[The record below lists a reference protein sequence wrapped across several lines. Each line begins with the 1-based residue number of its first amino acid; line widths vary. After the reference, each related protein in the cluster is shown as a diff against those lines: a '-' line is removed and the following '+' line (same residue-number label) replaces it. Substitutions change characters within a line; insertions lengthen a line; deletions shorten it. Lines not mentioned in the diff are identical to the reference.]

1 MGADALLVPA
11 GYLLGSIPIGYLLA
25 RRAGIDVRAVG
36 SGNVG
41 ATNVA
46 RTAGPRLG
54 LWTLVGDVLKGAI
67 AVALART
74 IASSEAITG
83 ATAVAAVAGHAFPV
97 FLGFRGGKGVAT
109 GLGVLLVLAPA
120 AAPVPLV
127 AFASAFALSRIVSL
141 ASLAAAVTAPIAI
154 FGFGYASATVVAA
167 TVIAGLVVW
176 RHAENLARIR
186 AGTEA
191 RFRSRD

>member
-46 RTAGPRLG
+46 RSAGRRLG

-67 AVALART
+67 AVALARA
-74 IASSEAITG
+74 IASSEAIIG

-97 FLGFRGGKGVAT
+97 FLAFRGGKGVAT

-127 AFASAFALSRIVSL
+127 AFATTFALSRIVSL

-167 TVIAGLVVW
+167 LAIAGLVVW

-191 RFRSRD
+191 RFRARD

>member
-54 LWTLVGDVLKGAI
+54 LWKLVGDVLKGAI